1 MTLFLGQI
9 QHMNVSLYTPAS
21 IGYST
26 TTRAVWFILLEHEG
40 RRPEGESNINHT
52 ARKVV
57 E

>member
-1 MTLFLGQI
+1 MTLFLCQI
-9 QHMNVSLYTPAS
+9 QHINVSLYTPAS